1 LKPAVFLDRDG
12 TINEEVNYLDNLSEL
27 RLIPGAGEGIRLLN
41 QAGFPVV
48 VITNQSGVARGF
60 FPMAFVETVH
70 QRMSEML
77 RERGASIDA
86 FYFCPHHPEAGRPP
100 LNKKC
105 QCRKPGTGMIR
116 MASSQLD
123 LDIPASIMVGDSLS
137 DLKTAWNS
145 GMRSILVLTG
155 HGRKTL
161 ENLQKEELRRIDCI
175 APDLLAACRF
185 ITGGVEK

>member
-12 TINEEVNYLDNLSEL
+12 TINEEVNYLDSLKELS
-27 RLIPGAGEGIRLLN
+27 LIPGAGEGIRLLN

-60 FPMAFVETVH
+60 FSMAFVETVH

-105 QCRKPGTGMIR
+105 QCRKPGTGMVR